1 MRPQP
6 FRIPPCAAA
15 CSARMASRSPASRS
29 RCTASWRAAVAPPS
43 RGTRRMPMDTS
54 ASCCPA
60 PTETPSCSP
69 PPAWTAASTWAS
81 SSAPRTRRRS
91 TTSSPPGRACSCPPP
106 VPGCRSPEWRCRRPR
121 AGRSP
126 PASHSCSPSA
136 WPSPCAR
143 CAGRS
148 PLRGAGCCSRS
159 RASTRSTPRGPTA
172 RAPRSASAT
181 CAAAQACTTGCA
193 RSRTARR
200 DPLDPHGAGGAPM
213 PLIRVEA
220 VILQSFAYSETS
232 KILLLATRTHGARSA
247 IARGALR
254 PRSRFG
260 GVLEPFTEGV
270 ATLYVKEGR
279 DLHTLSSFDLTR
291 TRQELGADLR
301 RFGGASLIA
310 ELVIRA
316 AREEADQALYDQIR
330 GAFARIARA
339 SEERLDGVLLAETWA
354 LVGRL
359 GFTPSID
366 GCAACGRPLAEDE
379 DAFFDYDAGGVL
391 CAQCARPGPVRGSGR
406 VVPAAARRVLACLT
420 QGNAVEIERPAAHWA
435 LLHRFITRHVA
446 DGATLRS
453 LPFLVEALESR

>member
-1 MRPQP
+1 
-6 FRIPPCAAA
+6 
-15 CSARMASRSPASRS
+15 
-29 RCTASWRAAVAPPS
+29 
-43 RGTRRMPMDTS
+43 
-54 ASCCPA
+54 
-60 PTETPSCSP
+60 
-69 PPAWTAASTWAS
+69 
-81 SSAPRTRRRS
+81 
-91 TTSSPPGRACSCPPP
+91 
-106 VPGCRSPEWRCRRPR
+106 
-121 AGRSP
+121 
-126 PASHSCSPSA
+126 
-136 WPSPCAR
+136 
-143 CAGRS
+143 
-148 PLRGAGCCSRS
+148 
-159 RASTRSTPRGPTA
+159 
-172 RAPRSASAT
+172 
-181 CAAAQACTTGCA
+181 
-193 RSRTARR
+193 
-200 DPLDPHGAGGAPM
+200 M

-232 KILLLATRTHGARSA
+232 KILRLATRTHGVRSA

-316 AREEADQALYDQIR
+316 ASEEADQALYDQIR

-339 SEERLDGVLLAETWA
+339 SEERLDGVLLAEAWA

-435 LLHRFITRHVA
+435 LLHRFITHHVA